1 MTLSA
6 AGLRLQFARSGDR
19 FVHQVLWLDTA
30 GNEHLLLTTAE
41 GDDTNPWPPSPPLQD
56 LHLESRGAGATVAL
70 AVGMAGRSHWS
81 LSVEA
86 LPVGE
91 LRFDVACRANDPPGP
106 LASSYRLGEGVVAE
120 VSPEGITLA
129 VQGQTAAIIAATA
142 ANTVLESPAS
152 SISPTTAASLAIA
165 PMQVPA
171 VAPATVRWQYV
182 IRACQ

>member
-56 LHLESRGAGATVAL
+56 LHLESRGGGATVAL

-86 LPVGE
+86 LPAGE
-91 LRFDVACRANDPPGP
+91 LRFDVACRTIDPPGP
-106 LASSYRLGEGVVAE
+106 LGSSYHLVI
-120 VSPEGITLA
+120 SSFCSLA
-129 VQGQTAAIIAATA
+129 MQFLYLAGSEHCCRVTAR
-142 ANTVLESPAS
+142 
-152 SISPTTAASLAIA
+152 SISCGSSENSKVTVTSQICYNPTTQLKTASK
-165 PMQVPA
+165 
-171 VAPATVRWQYV
+171 
-182 IRACQ
+182 